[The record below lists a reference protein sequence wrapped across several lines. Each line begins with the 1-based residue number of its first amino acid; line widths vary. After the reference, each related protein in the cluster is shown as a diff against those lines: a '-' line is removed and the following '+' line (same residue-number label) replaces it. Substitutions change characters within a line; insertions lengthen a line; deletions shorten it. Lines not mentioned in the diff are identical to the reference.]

1 MYICGM
7 KNRVCLFL
15 CLLALAGC
23 MALQAQSV
31 AELAQEGDLIFQEL
45 PCGELCD
52 NIARVT
58 PSKPGFR
65 FQHAGL
71 VLKEGNALYVVESIG
86 HGVQKTPLDSFLWRG
101 RRRYLANDGVAL
113 ARFKPKGMQK
123 RSAAAARMALE
134 YLGAPYDDAFLPD
147 GNALYCTELI
157 QMVYRR
163 NGLGKQIP
171 SAPMTFK
178 DPATG
183 ETFPGWKNYYESMA
197 MAVPEGLPGT
207 NPGRL
212 SLNKKLRFLF
222 PERAVLSR

>member
-1 MYICGM
+1 MYICYM
-7 KNRVCLFL
+7 KHRILLFS
-15 CLLALAGC
+15 CLLSLSAAFT
-23 MALQAQSV
+23 LQAQSV
-31 AELAQEGDLIFQEL
+31 AELAQEGDIIFQQL
-45 PCGELCD
+45 PCGELCE

-58 PSKPGFR
+58 PSRPGFT

-71 VLKEGNALYVVESIG
+71 ILKEGEALYVVESIG
-86 HGVQKTPLDSFLWRG
+86 AGVQKTPLDSFLWRG

-123 RSAAAARMALE
+123 KSALAARMALE

-163 NGLGKQIP
+163 SGLGKQIP

-183 ETFPGWKNYYESMA
+183 ETFPGWKTYYDSMQ
-197 MAVPEGLPGT
+197 MVVPEGLPGT
-207 NPGRL
+207 NPGRF
-212 SLNKKLRFLF
+212 SLNKNLRFLF
-222 PERAVLSR
+222 PERAVKAR